1 MNSLLRYLSRV
12 DLLSFNMYFMVQGL
26 IWYQQNQ
33 QEWHLVDEEV
43 EAKRED
49 ISFPNTK

>member
-1 MNSLLRYLSRV
+1 MNSLLRYPSIV
-12 DLLSFNMYFMVQGL
+12 DLLSFNMYFTVQGL

-43 EAKRED
+43 DAKRED
-49 ISFPNTK
+49 IYFPHTK